1 MTGRRRFWVVNGTL
15 AVVVATVALLGANTV
30 FHKASAHATVRT
42 VTASLGNVEA
52 TVSASGNVAPDQTEN
67 VSFATG
73 GSVTAV
79 DVALG
84 QRVGAN
90 QVLGKLDPGPAQAS
104 LTAAQ
109 DNLTAAQDNLALAQ
123 SGGETPPQQAQD
135 AATISSANQQIST
148 AQSALATA
156 EQQLATDQATCAASK
171 TTTVTTADPP
181 RSTSSSGSVGG
192 TSGTGQSGAG
202 QSATGSTST
211 GSTSTGSTSTGSSAN
226 TGSTS
231 TGSSANTGC
240 SAVTGDQQ
248 AVTQDQNAITQ
259 GQESLTQDQL
269 SIEAKRYVN
278 PATILQD
285 QAAVTQAQ
293 ATVIQDQKV
302 LSETTL
308 TAPFAGTV
316 TALNGAVGQTV
327 TGSGNSAASSSSS
340 SSSTGSAASTAG
352 SGSTGAASAGSAG
365 SSASGSSAS
374 TSSGSSSAFL
384 TLSNM
389 SNLEI
394 VAGFA
399 EADATKIN
407 TGQDATVTLSAL
419 TGTSIPAKV
428 TAVSPVST
436 VVSNVVTY
444 AVTVGLTDPPSD
456 VKPGMTAN
464 VSVVVAS
471 ANNVLELPTSAIT
484 SAGRLSTVTVL
495 KNGKQTTQTVTT
507 GLAGDTE
514 TQIASG
520 LSAGDVVVEPSVT
533 VSGTGHRNR
542 NRDGDGYGD
551 RRAGWRPVRR
561 RRRRF
566 GGGAG
571 LTRGG

>member
-1 MTGRRRFWVVNGTL
+1 M
-15 AVVVATVALLGANTV
+15 
-30 FHKASAHATVRT
+30 
-42 VTASLGNVEA
+42 
-52 TVSASGNVAPDQTEN
+52 
-67 VSFATG
+67 
-73 GSVTAV
+73 
-79 DVALG
+79 
-84 QRVGAN
+84 
-90 QVLGKLDPGPAQAS
+90 
-104 LTAAQ
+104 
-109 DNLTAAQDNLALAQ
+109 
-123 SGGETPPQQAQD
+123 
-135 AATISSANQQIST
+135 
-148 AQSALATA
+148 
-156 EQQLATDQATCAASK
+156 
-171 TTTVTTADPP
+171 
-181 RSTSSSGSVGG
+181 
-192 TSGTGQSGAG
+192 
-202 QSATGSTST
+202 
-211 GSTSTGSTSTGSSAN
+211 
-226 TGSTS
+226 
-231 TGSSANTGC
+231 
-240 SAVTGDQQ
+240 TGDQQ
-248 AVTQDQNAITQ
+248 AITQNQNAVTQA
-259 GQESLTQDQL
+259 QESLTQDQL

-327 TGSGNSAASSSSS
+327 SGSGNSAASSSSS
-340 SSSTGSAASTAG
+340 SSSTGSATSAAG
-352 SGSTGAASAGSAG
+352 SGSGGSGSAAGSAG
-365 SSASGSSAS
+365 AGSSGSSATGS
-374 TSSGSSSAFL
+374 SASSSSGSSSAFL

-399 EADATKIN
+399 EADATKIT
-407 TGQDATVTLSAL
+407 TGQSATVTLSAL

-444 AVTVGLTDPPSD
+444 DVTVGLTDPPSD

-484 SAGRLSTVTVL
+484 TAGRLSTVTVL

-533 VSGTGHRNR
+533 VSGTGTGAGTGTGGARWWPLR
-542 NRDGDGYGD
+542 WW
-551 RRAGWRPVRR
+551 RRPRWRPRR
-561 RRRRF
+561 RGRREPRF
-566 GGGAG
+566 DEGRLMQSVDATGGSRRPSSPFGTSPRSTDWDRSRSRPCEACPFG
-571 LTRGG
+571 WSEASLWR